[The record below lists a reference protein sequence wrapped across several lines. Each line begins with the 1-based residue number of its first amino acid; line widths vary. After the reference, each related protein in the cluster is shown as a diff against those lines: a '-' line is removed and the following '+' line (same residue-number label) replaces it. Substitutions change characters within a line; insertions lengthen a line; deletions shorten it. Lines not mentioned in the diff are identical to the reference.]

1 MFRRFE
7 AGEAEALADFL
18 AGEPW
23 PFHAN
28 ATVDRAD
35 VLDRV
40 RSGYYD
46 ETYWIE
52 VAGERAG
59 IVRLFDLG
67 DETPM
72 FDLRV
77 GARHRG
83 RGLGRAAV
91 RWLTD
96 KLFTE
101 LAHVQR
107 IEATTRQDNLAM
119 RRVFAQCGYVK
130 EAHYR
135 RAWPDGEGRRFDS
148 VGYAVLRHDW
158 RTGTTTV
165 PDFHDLDQEP

>member
-1 MFRRFE
+1 MFRRVE
-7 AGEAEALADFL
+7 AGEGEALADFL

-23 PFHAN
+23 PFHVHTA
-28 ATVDRAD
+28 VERAD
-35 VLDRV
+35 VLERV
-40 RSGYYD
+40 KAGYYD

-59 IVRLFDLG
+59 IVRLFDLQ

-77 GARHRG
+77 SERHRG

-96 KLFTE
+96 EVFGE
-101 LAHVQR
+101 HPHVER

-119 RRVFAQCGYVK
+119 RRVLKQCGYVK

-135 RAWPDGEGRRFDS
+135 RAWPDGDGRRLDS
-148 VGYAVLRHDW
+148 VGYAVIRHDW
-158 RTGTTTV
+158 QTGETTV
-165 PDFHDLDQEP
+165 PDFHDED